1 MKSKPM
7 MVLKGLLVSLVMRPG
22 AALSQSVGNAVIVG
36 NAGKNASGGNAG
48 NGEELAVVQATA
60 TILNQDAR
68 QPFDYLYF
76 ESEFPGSPIVAESMS
91 NPDRTEFCGLS
102 RDDAQSLVGKL
113 VELTAK
119 PIEFDDS
126 LAKPAGLRLG
136 HKKLPRFRY
145 LMLSRVVFAPDLN
158 QAWVAVNLNGMSGA
172 VLRLDKIEGQWSKTA
187 RCGGWYKPE

>member
-1 MKSKPM
+1 MKTQTKI
-7 MVLKGLLVSLVMRPG
+7 VLKGLLASLMLMTG
-22 AALSQSVGNAVIVG
+22 AARSQSGA
-36 NAGKNASGGNAG
+36 
-48 NGEELAVVQATA
+48 NGEELAVVQAMA
-60 TILNQDAR
+60 TFLNQDAR
-68 QPFDYLYF
+68 LPFDYLYF

-102 RDDAQSLVGKL
+102 REDAQSLVGRL
-113 VELTAK
+113 VELTGK
-119 PIEFDDS
+119 PIEFDAS

-172 VLRLDKIEGQWSKTA
+172 VMRLDKIEGQWSKTA
-187 RCGGWYKPE
+187 RCGGWYKTE

>member
-1 MKSKPM
+1 MKSKTM
-7 MVLKGLLVSLVMRPG
+7 IVLKGLLVSFMLMAGTARSQNG
-22 AALSQSVGNAVIVG
+22 AI
-36 NAGKNASGGNAG
+36 
-48 NGEELAVVQATA
+48 GEELAVVQAMA
-60 TILNQDAR
+60 TILNGDAR
-68 QPFDYLYF
+68 LPFDYLYF
-76 ESEFPGSPIVAESMS
+76 ESEFAGSPIVAESMS

-145 LMLSRVVFAPDLN
+145 LMVSRVVFAPDLN

-172 VLRLDKIEGQWSKTA
+172 VMRLDKIEGRWSKTA
-187 RCGGWYKPE
+187 RCGGWYKTE

>member
-1 MKSKPM
+1 M
-7 MVLKGLLVSLVMRPG
+7 MLLKGLAVSLVLLP
-22 AALSQSVGNAVIVG
+22 AAARSQNVGNAVIAGNIG
-36 NAGKNASGGNAG
+36 NAANGGNVG
-48 NGEELAVVQATA
+48 TGEELAVVQAMA

-76 ESEFPGSPIVAESMS
+76 ESEFPGHSIVAESMS

-145 LMLSRVVFAPDLN
+145 LMVSRVLFAPDLN
-158 QAWVAVNLNGMSGA
+158 QAWVAVNLNGVSGA
-172 VLRLDKIEGQWSKTA
+172 VMRLDKIEGRWSKTA